1 MNYVLL
7 IKKVKHKLLN
17 TSRSIILPTTPDK
30 YNIYVD
36 DNDDKLTMMTTVTAI
51 IVISSTSVMTT
62 HNPGAN
68 TFIDQH

>member
-7 IKKVKHKLLN
+7 IKKVKHYVLN

-51 IVISSTSVMTT
+51 IVMSATSVMTA
-62 HNPGAN
+62 HNSGGS
-68 TFIDQH
+68 TGDT

>member
-7 IKKVKHKLLN
+7 IKKIKHYLLN

-51 IVISSTSVMTT
+51 IVMSSTSVMTA
-62 HNPGAN
+62 HNSGGS
-68 TFIDQH
+68 TGDT